1 MGARAVY
8 HSLSEPLASRSGS
21 GGYVADLAVL
31 INPAL
36 SASVFRQVHHSRS
49 SCDSD
54 LMPLFLF
61 SSEHDVV
68 TRAMFPAG
76 QTVAYPVGR
85 STSPPFLEHVY
96 TAANFPE
103 FVTHR
108 LDMIVVNGTE
118 PPDPDGEH
126 SITRGF
132 RRIPQASARTEFYNY
147 ETVNVYRQ
155 PAHGFPTADDV
166 WYSMVL
172 EEQVPRTCG
181 SNDATMVI
189 EVDHRILPNHGM
201 IFTPPFLE
209 YLIRLVNHSLSTSA
223 TPS

>member
-36 SASVFRQVHHSRS
+36 SASVLRQVHHSRS